1 MVQRFFPEINKFWR
15 YFPLSSKRIIVG
27 SLRLSKRDIKKFKI
41 FLFVSGK
48 DITQTF
54 LILIELI
61 EIRVDGLKPTFV
73 SLVGFDSLFRK
84 V

>member
-15 YFPLSSKRIIVG
+15 NFSLSSKRIIVG
-27 SLRLSKRDIKKFKI
+27 SLRLSKRDIKKFEI
-41 FLFVSGK
+41 FLFVSRK
-48 DITQTF
+48 DITQTL

-61 EIRVDGLKPTFV
+61 EIRVDGLKPAFIG
-73 SLVGFDSLFRK
+73 LMGFDSLFIK